1 MAIGAARMFG
11 IVLPVNFHS
20 PYKAT
25 NIIEFWRRWHMTLS
39 AFLRDYLY
47 IALGGNRAG
56 RLMRYRNLM
65 LTMLLGGLWHGAGWT
80 FVAWGALHGVYL
92 CINHAWRHTTTRLFP
107 QGLLPVPLAKA
118 LSWLVTFVA
127 IVVGWVFFRAG
138 SFDAALSVL
147 QGMAGLNG
155 IALPNAIA
163 ARLDA
168 VWPVLA
174 RLGFGTYLGGGS
186 QFVFTWL
193 WIAALLPIALIL
205 PNTQQIMRQAQ
216 PGLHLHSGRT
226 DDELQPA
233 PRLADKLAWRN
244 TTGWAIGIGLLAAIS
259 VLAMTRISEF
269 LYFQF

>member
-80 FVAWGALHGVYL
+80 LVAWGALHGLYL
-92 CINHAWRHTTTRLFP
+92 SVNHAWRHTTTRLFP
-107 QGLLPVPLAKA
+107 QGLPPSRSPRRCRGSSPSSPSSSAGCLPL
-118 LSWLVTFVA
+118 
-127 IVVGWVFFRAG
+127 RAVSMPPSACCRAWPASTASG
-138 SFDAALSVL
+138 CPTPST
-147 QGMAGLNG
+147 
-155 IALPNAIA
+155 

-174 RLGFGTYLGGGS
+174 RLGFGTYLGGGA
-186 QFVFTWL
+186 QLVFTWL
-193 WIAALLPIALIL
+193 SIAALLPVALIL
-205 PNTQQIMRQAQ
+205 PNTQQIMRHTV
-216 PGLHLHSGRT
+216 PGMHLHTGRAE
-226 DDELQPA
+226 DELQPA
-233 PRLADKLAWRN
+233 PGSRTNSPGATPPAGPSASACSLP
-244 TTGWAIGIGLLAAIS
+244 S
-259 VLAMTRISEF
+259 PCSP
-269 LYFQF
+269 